1 MAEGSVRILVVDDH
15 PLITQGIAG
24 LFEGLAEV
32 KVEAV
37 AHSLS
42 EAKRVLQEKASL
54 LQVALIDIRLQDGMG
69 IDLVRHISQH
79 YPHIKSIALTMYDTE
94 EYLKAMVQ
102 AGALGYLLKNTG
114 RDELLSAIRSVLAG
128 HYYFSQ
134 ATQDVIGQYLSSTE
148 KKEPPKR
155 SRQTPP
161 SPDSVHLTPRERQI
175 LELIAQELTNAQIA
189 QCLGLSPRTVHT
201 HRRSLMQKLG
211 VRNSAGL
218 VRYAMEMGLTSSSK
232 S

>member
-1 MAEGSVRILVVDDH
+1 MADEPVRVLVVDDH
-15 PLITQGIAG
+15 PLITQGIAR
-24 LFEGLAEV
+24 LFEGSGEV
-32 KVEAV
+32 QVVAV
-37 AHSLS
+37 AHSLG
-42 EAKRVLQEKASL
+42 EAQRVLEEKAPL
-54 LQVALIDIRLQDGMG
+54 LQVALVDIRLQDGMG
-69 IDLVRHISQH
+69 IDLVRHITQQ

-114 RDELLSAIRSVLAG
+114 RDELLSAIRAVMAG

-134 ATQDVIGQYLSSTE
+134 ATQDVIGQYLSNPE
-148 KKEPPKR
+148 KESPKPR
-155 SRQTPP
+155 RQAAS
-161 SPDSVHLTPRERQI
+161 SPESVHLTPRERQI

-189 QCLGLSPRTVHT
+189 ERLGLSPRTVHT

-218 VRYAMEMGLTSSSK
+218 VRYALEMGLTSSPK
-232 S
+232 G